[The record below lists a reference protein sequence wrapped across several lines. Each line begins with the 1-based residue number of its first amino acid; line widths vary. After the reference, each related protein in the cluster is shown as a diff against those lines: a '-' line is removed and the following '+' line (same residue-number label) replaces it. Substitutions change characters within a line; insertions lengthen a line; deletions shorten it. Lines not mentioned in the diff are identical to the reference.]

1 MSRLVRLVERWEQVA
16 DAVAAGYSLG
26 LEDWLDDMDGRQ
38 KIDDAHAT
46 GRLSAKLGD
55 RVSQADRRLRAALE
69 PARGCLWGAANA
81 AASGWTRE
89 HHWWYFEQPRRPGS
103 DLAHD
108 LARVVDR
115 S

>member
-1 MSRLVRLVERWEQVA
+1 MSRLARLVERWEQVA
-16 DAVAAGYSLG
+16 DAVEAGYPLG

-38 KIDDAHAT
+38 KIDDADAAGKLT
-46 GRLSAKLGD
+46 ARLVD
-55 RVSQADRRLRAALE
+55 RVSHADRRLRSALE
-69 PARGCLWGAANA
+69 PAQRCLWGTANA
-81 AASGWTRE
+81 AASGWNRE

-108 LARVVDR
+108 LARVVGR